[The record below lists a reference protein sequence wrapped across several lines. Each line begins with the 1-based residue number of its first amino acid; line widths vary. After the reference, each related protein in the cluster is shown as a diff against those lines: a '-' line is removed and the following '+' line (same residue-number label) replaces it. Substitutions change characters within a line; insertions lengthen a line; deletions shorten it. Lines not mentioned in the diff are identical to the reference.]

1 MLRNVVLAIGGAM
14 IIFGVMGMVAGSFTV
29 GIPVAFWGAVF
40 VFGILYERY
49 AYKTLIDTVPTGK
62 GWARTTERFVDEKS
76 GRTVT
81 VYVKPLTGERA
92 YVAEPAVP
100 AAPPPV
106 VEG

>member
-14 IIFGVMGMVAGSFTV
+14 IIFGVMGMVAGSFAV

-49 AYKTLIDTVPTGK
+49 AYKSLIDKAPAGK

-92 YVAEPAVP
+92 YVAEPVAP